1 MAPSLIAPIDDLA
14 PEPRRESMSEG
25 GRTLSLVEQ
34 AVERLRSE
42 SLRDDYPTLDVIDD
56 SPIEP
61 QNLVRRDFTNEGDPA
76 HDVDKRTSEEIGPF
90 IDPQISATFG
100 EATRLSS
107 TGSVKAAQSVAG
119 NRNVEHAGE
128 PHRLQRIVPDQDSVV
143 GRVADPIAPDH
154 DRIAAV
160 DAHDHDGAL
169 RPVIIDAVQMNVFM
183 HVVVLEK

>member
-14 PEPRRESMSEG
+14 PEPRRESMSDG

-90 IDPQISATFG
+90 IDPQISAPPSAKPRGSPRPGRSRQRSPWPGTG
-100 EATRLSS
+100 TWSTRVSPVLGRIHSGPDK
-107 TGSVKAAQSVAG
+107 TTHVAW
-119 NRNVEHAGE
+119 AL
-128 PHRLQRIVPDQDSVV
+128 RLQSLIIRRVRCPD
-143 GRVADPIAPDH
+143 
-154 DRIAAV
+154 
-160 DAHDHDGAL
+160 
-169 RPVIIDAVQMNVFM
+169 
-183 HVVVLEK
+183 